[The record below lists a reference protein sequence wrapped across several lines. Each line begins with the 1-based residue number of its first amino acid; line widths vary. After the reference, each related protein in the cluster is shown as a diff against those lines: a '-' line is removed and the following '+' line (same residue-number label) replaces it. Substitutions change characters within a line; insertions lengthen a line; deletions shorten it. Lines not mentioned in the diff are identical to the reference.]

1 MRKLLELNL
10 KLLLFARSARFR
22 TTVGR
27 RGGLPRQYKKLGI
40 ESVPGVR
47 YPKVTRIQNIPNKPS
62 IYEVVR
68 FYGGKIYVAHYFSG
82 PAPGVGER
90 EMVQECSTGCGT
102 VRWVRLSGA
111 HKAIK
116 HLNFSQITHRY
127 MNQQLVYGRPQ
138 NVERV
143 SLLSI
148 ATGSKPS
155 GASPSGLP
163 LVETSLLPSFGSL
176 LMGSGGKG
184 KGCLK

>member
-90 EMVQECSTGCGT
+90 DGAGMQYRVRYGT
-102 VRWVRLSGA
+102 LGSFVGG
-111 HKAIK
+111 
-116 HLNFSQITHRY
+116 SQS
-127 MNQQLVYGRPQ
+127 N
-138 NVERV
+138 
-143 SLLSI
+143 
-148 ATGSKPS
+148 
-155 GASPSGLP
+155 
-163 LVETSLLPSFGSL
+163 
-176 LMGSGGKG
+176 
-184 KGCLK
+184 